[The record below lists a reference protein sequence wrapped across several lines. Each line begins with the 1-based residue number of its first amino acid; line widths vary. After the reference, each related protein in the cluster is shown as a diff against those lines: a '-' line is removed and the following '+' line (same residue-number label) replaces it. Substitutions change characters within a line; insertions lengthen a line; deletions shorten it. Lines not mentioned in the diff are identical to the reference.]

1 MDEICLIKMMYLI
14 VDMNNYNII
23 IQESNPVKL

>member
-1 MDEICLIKMMYLI
+1 MDEICLIKIMYLI